1 MRIDASFFAYLV
13 LLIRCSCCSLSCGG
27 DIRCLLRRR
36 RLIWDARAAVAYRA
50 MFSMLS
56 AVSMAGAAQD
66 GVIVVIVGG
75 GGGGGKRKSKG
86 LRIVVIIELHRG
98 CSREVVVVGVRSL
111 GS

>member
-1 MRIDASFFAYLV
+1 MGGGDID
-13 LLIRCSCCSLSCGG
+13 IGGG

-66 GVIVVIVGG
+66 GVIVVIVVGG
-75 GGGGGKRKSKG
+75 GGVGGGGKRKSIG
-86 LRIVVIIELHRG
+86 LRIVVIIEVA
-98 CSREVVVVGVRSL
+98 RERSLSL
-111 GS
+111 GSVAWKLIGI